1 MKRKEH
7 EKDRFC
13 SSRTM
18 LQRIP
23 LDLKKMT
30 RLQVKPHQKKPLCK
44 VESRVCLER
53 KERERNEDDESV
65 KRPSKLLHSIPLDLE
80 VEIMTRLPVKSLMR
94 SRCVSK
100 TWSSIIRSQGFAE
113 AYYAMSSSATRSRF
127 TVAFSNSVF
136 VKGDAQRLFIFSS
149 SHESSSLAANLH
161 MTIPSL
167 SLSHVSDCP
176 SVHGFVGCCHGFQFT
191 ICNPSTGQFVTLPCK
206 GNRTSLGY
214 DPVDGQ
220 FKALSL
226 VPTPVR
232 GYHIC
237 VVHEVIKLGGGG
249 GVESRNMVTSPP
261 YSPLTNRL
269 CINGFIY
276 FGAWAPRPRTNP
288 VIVCFDVRHEK
299 ISFIK
304 MPKDILMSY
313 SVLIEYKGKL
323 ASVVRHQP
331 LSFRSFDLWILE
343 DVKKGVWSKQTFD
356 LSYDLV
362 NITSPGTNKAGE
374 IIFAPTKLSHCAQPF
389 YIFHYNTQKKDLRR
403 VRIHGIADDE
413 GFRRHYGLVS
423 DCNVSVSP
431 EHVESIAFL

>member
-1 MKRKEH
+1 MRAI
-7 EKDRFC
+7 RG
-13 SSRTM
+13 
-18 LQRIP
+18 
-23 LDLKKMT
+23 
-30 RLQVKPHQKKPLCK
+30 QV
-44 VESRVCLER
+44 
-53 KERERNEDDESV
+53 
-65 KRPSKLLHSIPLDLE
+65 
-80 VEIMTRLPVKSLMR
+80 
-94 SRCVSK
+94 
-100 TWSSIIRSQGFAE
+100 WSSIIRSQGFAD

-191 ICNPSTGQFVTLPCK
+191 ICNPSTGQAFTLPCK

-237 VVHEVIKLGGGG
+237 VVHEVIKLGGGGG

-323 ASVVRHQP
+323 AYIVRHQP